1 MGGEDTQRDIFW
13 SLPVLAMKS
22 EGACETSFAV
32 ISSQTVL
39 LKDSLGKEI
48 LLELALLNDQ

>member
-1 MGGEDTQRDIFW
+1 MEGEDTQRDIFW

-22 EGACETSFAV
+22 EGACETSFAG